1 MDSSAPNPQIYRKTR
16 NDLIERGENP
26 DLAADIAQPPRLVGG
41 HVTLGF
47 GYDLATRK
55 QRPGEIATDLAAA
68 GIELTVMQ
76 TAAIFYYCGWSH
88 EQIWNYLAGLSDMGA
103 TVTVEDRDF
112 VSKLGAAD
120 RTDAGLLERLKP
132 LTITQPQGEAL
143 LNIILKEKG
152 KELDDFL
159 KKSKLPD
166 AELKRFH
173 EESDQRAV
181 LVDMFYQ
188 SAKFFGPRLLDALKA
203 GDAAA
208 AALEI
213 AFLSNRT
220 PRETP
225 GIDARNL
232 ARAETFFG
240 GALAPRT
247 KEEAAA
253 FLRAIAAR
261 SGSLARALANRQ
273 GRRQY
278 EDKYRQDLQALIKA
292 SLAPFGIDTTLT
304 PQAGGG
310 FKVGKEVP
318 LERLAEAF
326 GLSPLALA
334 LVNPDLFPNAPD
346 GATKFPAGKAL
357 HLPSARERK
366 ALMRS
371 GVAVTGTA
379 PAAPLTPE
387 AYDALRKEYQKNL
400 AHPPR
405 RGHASLQGDE
415 LLGQF
420 SLASLEIA
428 ENLGRHFSPALD
440 PAVVTRNFPELEAL
454 PILGRADDLRQ
465 IADAVGFGSTSGL
478 EFLAPRREDYL
489 TADGVVPFARY
500 APARRGFD
508 RAALERVRASI
519 ERCVAQAERLDRE
532 VDRWIERR
540 NALRRR
546 RPFDP
551 Y

>member
-1 MDSSAPNPQIYRKTR
+1 MR
-16 NDLIERGENP
+16 NP
-26 DLAADIAQPPRLVGG
+26 DLASGTAQPPSLVGG
-41 HVTLGF
+41 HLTLGF

-55 QRPGEIATDLAAA
+55 QRPGEIVADLAAA

-181 LVDMFYQ
+181 LVNMFYQ

-261 SGSLARALANRQ
+261 SDSLARALANRQ

-371 GVAVTGTA
+371 GVAVTGPA

-400 AHPPR
+400 FTR
-405 RGHASLQGDE
+405 RGGGTLPWKATSFSRNSRRPASRSPKTWG
-415 LLGQF
+415 GI
-420 SLASLEIA
+420 LARLSI
-428 ENLGRHFSPALD
+428 
-440 PAVVTRNFPELEAL
+440 
-454 PILGRADDLRQ
+454 
-465 IADAVGFGSTSGL
+465 
-478 EFLAPRREDYL
+478 PRW
-489 TADGVVPFARY
+489 
-500 APARRGFD
+500 RRGCFPSTRRCRSSPPPTTCSRSPMRPTSAARQVSNSWHIGD
-508 RAALERVRASI
+508 RVI
-519 ERCVAQAERLDRE
+519 
-532 VDRWIERR
+532 
-540 NALRRR
+540 
-546 RPFDP
+546 
-551 Y
+551 

>member
-1 MDSSAPNPQIYRKTR
+1 MR
-16 NDLIERGENP
+16 NP
-26 DLAADIAQPPRLVGG
+26 DLASGTAQPPSLVGG
-41 HVTLGF
+41 HLTLGF

-55 QRPGEIATDLAAA
+55 QRPGEIVADLAAA

-181 LVDMFYQ
+181 LVNMFYQ

-310 FKVGKEVP
+310 FKVGKEVRSSGLRKLSASRRSRWRWSIP
-318 LERLAEAF
+318 TSSRTRPMVPPNSLRERRCTCRARA
-326 GLSPLALA
+326 
-334 LVNPDLFPNAPD
+334 
-346 GATKFPAGKAL
+346 
-357 HLPSARERK
+357 SAR
-366 ALMRS
+366 RS
-371 GVAVTGTA
+371 
-379 PAAPLTPE
+379 
-387 AYDALRKEYQKNL
+387 
-400 AHPPR
+400 
-405 RGHASLQGDE
+405 
-415 LLGQF
+415 
-420 SLASLEIA
+420 
-428 ENLGRHFSPALD
+428 
-440 PAVVTRNFPELEAL
+440 
-454 PILGRADDLRQ
+454 
-465 IADAVGFGSTSGL
+465 
-478 EFLAPRREDYL
+478 
-489 TADGVVPFARY
+489 
-500 APARRGFD
+500 
-508 RAALERVRASI
+508 
-519 ERCVAQAERLDRE
+519 
-532 VDRWIERR
+532 
-540 NALRRR
+540 
-546 RPFDP
+546 
-551 Y
+551 